1 MTIGELERA
10 LLARFPKDTA
20 EDWDNVGLFVGRPA
34 DEVAGVL
41 VALDVSE
48 HALGEAH
55 ATGANVLVTHH
66 PLAID
71 PPARLTP
78 TAADSSQAGAAA
90 FRAAELGVSVIS
102 LHTNLDRSLEARACL
117 AERLGVEASSSL
129 EHPGEPEVCGLGF
142 LAEAPTSCAALG
154 QLAARCAEAFGCESR
169 VWGSAEAPV
178 ARMAVLGGS
187 LGGFGKA
194 AAAVGA
200 DVVITGEAGYHVC
213 LDLLA
218 RGTSLIL
225 LGHDRS
231 EAPFCSVLADA
242 CADADVPRDLI
253 SLASTERPWW
263 TCAA

>member
-20 EDWDNVGLFVGRPA
+20 EGWDKVGLFVGRPA
-34 DEVAGVL
+34 DEVTSVF

-48 HALGEAH
+48 RALEEAH
-55 ATGANVLVTHH
+55 AAGANVLVTHH

-78 TAADSSQAGAAA
+78 AAADSSQAGAAA

-117 AERLGVEASSSL
+117 AERLGLEASSSL
-129 EHPGEPEVCGLGF
+129 EHPGDPEALGLGF
-142 LAEAPTSCAALG
+142 LAEAPASCATLG
-154 QLAARCAEAFGCESR
+154 KLAARCAAAFGSEPR
-169 VWGSAEAPV
+169 VWGCAETPV
-178 ARMAVLGGS
+178 GRVAVLGGS
-187 LGGFGKA
+187 LGSFGE
-194 AAAVGA
+194 AAVAAGA

-231 EAPFCSVLADA
+231 EAPFCSVLADT
-242 CADADVPRDLI
+242 CADAGVPRDLI
-253 SLASTERPWW
+253 TLASTERPWW